1 MGETVSEPVRV
12 KAQRANDD
20 DGWGWTI
27 DVTAPDGARSLYQLP
42 QALDPT
48 DDPDAFGDA
57 LTAARTEAG
66 MPDDADPLDDGWS
79 LAPGRLVGR
88 SAECQLLT
96 LEPGSMASSSMT
108 RR

>member
-79 LAPGRLVGR
+79 VSAGMGKPHPATLSRSRLVDWSEGVP
-88 SAECQLLT
+88 S
-96 LEPGSMASSSMT
+96 ASS
-108 RR
+108 